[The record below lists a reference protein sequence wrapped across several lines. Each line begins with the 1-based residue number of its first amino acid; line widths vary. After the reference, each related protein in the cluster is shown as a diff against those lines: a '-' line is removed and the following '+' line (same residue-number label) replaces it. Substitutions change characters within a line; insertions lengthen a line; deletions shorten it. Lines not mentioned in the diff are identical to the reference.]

1 MLQLKLFGAPFLILI
16 VGCALG
22 YSYAQYGTPLS
33 ISTSKQV
40 RLGEGRLTNPLL
52 ECEVAE
58 GTIDAE
64 KINFKS
70 KLEELIHDLEAETS
84 VSEIAVYFRDL
95 NNGPTFGVKQ
105 DDPFVPASLLKVP
118 IMMAYYRAADNDS
131 SILEKKLLFTGTET
145 SGAQQTILPAEHLVK
160 GKEYTID
167 DLIER
172 MIIYSDND
180 ALLLLFKELPI
191 EDHTRLYNLLGVDS
205 AVVTNSAAS
214 LSVKQYAA
222 FFRILYNASF
232 LSQERSEKALMLLSN
247 IDFAEGLQ
255 KGVPADVI
263 VAHKFGERQINTG
276 ERHLHDCGI
285 VYYPKHPYLLCV
297 MTRGSETPV
306 LERAIADVSAFIYNK
321 IDEQYANE

>member
-1 MLQLKLFGAPFLILI
+1 MQKLRTLGLSLIILAFGFA
-16 VGCALG
+16 AG
-22 YSYAQYGTPLS
+22 YTFSRYGTPLAVS
-33 ISTSKQV
+33 ASKQV

-70 KLEELIHDLEAETS
+70 GLEDVIASLEKETS

-118 IMMAYYRAADNDS
+118 IMMAYYRAADHNA
-131 SILEKKLLFTGTET
+131 SILERKLLFTGTDT
-145 SGAQQTILPAEHLVK
+145 SAAHQTIVPAERLTR
-160 GKEYTID
+160 GNEYTID
-167 DLIER
+167 GLIER
-172 MIIYSDND
+172 MIMYSDND
-180 ALLLLFKELPI
+180 ALLLLFKELPL
-191 EDHTRLYNLLGVDS
+191 EDHTHLYNLLGVDS
-205 AVVTNSAAS
+205 SVVTNSAAS

-222 FFRILYNASF
+222 FFRILYNSSF
-232 LSQERSEKALMLLSN
+232 LSQERSEQALGLLTR
-247 IDFAEGLQ
+247 IDYTNGLR
-255 KGVPADVI
+255 KGVPVNVT

-285 VYYPKHPYLLCV
+285 IYYPKHPYLLCV

-306 LERAIADVSAFIYNK
+306 LERAIADVSEFVYGK
-321 IDEQYANE
+321 IDEQYSGK